1 MSEHLDNVIS
11 AYLSPDKKTS
21 LSNALDKVE
30 DLDALVEAARKRCDE
45 LFAKPSSELS
55 QKEVEQIQVMTEIM
69 VAGGARKQEVTQAAK
84 NVQEKESQ
92 IAGLKEKAA
101 QAVKT
106 LETRKNDGEDGE
118 AEADVQAAQTNP
130 VEQQDT
136 KPEPETAENKELVGA
151 GAATFAVASK
161 RSISSLPSTP
171 PPPQRVTSK
180 GLSSTYAADSA
191 GVITDRRFDSMDQI
205 SSAVISQLGNY
216 PVSSPGND
224 VKNVIAV
231 FKRDAAEEFS
241 VWGRD
246 DDEDVISK
254 VVSKGPVFDRQSGQ
268 FAAGWCAPS
277 ENLYELCPYVTSTDG
292 LWDVPEIVA
301 RRGGVRYT
309 SGPNF
314 ATIYGNSAIGQVL
327 TEAQVQAATAKTCI
341 EVDCPS
347 FTEVRL
353 DVNPLCITGNLLSLA
368 GYPEYVERFIRES
381 IAANL
386 HKINLNLLTRAVTA
400 STAVNTTAL
409 ATGPNNDLSST
420 SNFLEFVSLYAVW
433 LRDRYRTVQNQV
445 IEVVAPYWL
454 FQHLYTDLAR
464 RTGIDLLTSEQR
476 INAAFAE
483 RNIRVQW
490 VYDWQPMAATAGAAV
505 PRPLTAQVLVYIP
518 GTFVKLTAPVIN
530 LGTIHSAAQLATN
543 QYTALFVEEGFNLIE
558 RCFES
563 LVLTINTCPSG
574 TTGAANVTCDVTP

>member
-1 MSEHLDNVIS
+1 MSEQLDNVIS

-30 DLDALVEAARKRCDE
+30 DLDALVEAARARCDE
-45 LFAKPSSELS
+45 LFAKPAGELS

-69 VAGGARKQEVTQAAK
+69 VAGGSRKAEAVKAAK
-84 NVQEKESQ
+84 DAESKESQ
-92 IAGLKEKAA
+92 IADLKEKAA
-101 QAVKT
+101 QAA
-106 LETRKNDGEDGE
+106 KNLDTKKDDDD
-118 AEADVQAAQTNP
+118 ADADVQQAAKTNP
-130 VEQQDT
+130 VEEQKEESQT
-136 KPEPETAENKELVGA
+136 EAVAESKELVGA
-151 GAATFAVASK
+151 GASTFSVASK

-171 PPPQRVTSK
+171 PPPQRVTNK
-180 GLSSTYAADSA
+180 GLSTTYAADSA
-191 GVITDRRFDSMDQI
+191 GVVTDRRFESMDQI
-205 SSAVISQLGNY
+205 ASAVISQLGNY
-216 PVSSPGND
+216 PVGVAGND

-231 FKRDAAEEFS
+231 FKRDATEEFS

-246 DDEDVISK
+246 DDEEIISK
-254 VVSKGPVFDRQSGQ
+254 VAAKGPVFDRQSGQ

-277 ENLYELCPYVTSTDG
+277 ENIYELCPYVTSTDG
-292 LWDVPEIVA
+292 IWDVPEVVA

-309 SGPNF
+309 TGPNF

-327 TEAQVQAATAKTCI
+327 TEAQVAAGTAKTCI
-341 EVDCPS
+341 EIDCPS

-386 HKINLNLLTRAVTA
+386 HKINLELLTRAVTA

-409 ATGPNNDLSST
+409 ATGPNNDVSATSS
-420 SNFLEFVSLYAVW
+420 FLEFTSWYAVW
-433 LRDRYRTVQNQV
+433 LRNRYRTVQNQV

-454 FQHLYTDLAR
+454 YELMQDDLVR
-464 RTGIDLLTSEQR
+464 RTGVDLLVAGDR
-476 INAAFAE
+476 INAAFAA

-490 VYDWQPMAATAGAAV
+490 VYDWQPMAATAAGAV

-518 GTFVKLTAPVIN
+518 GTFTKLAAPVIN
-530 LGTIHSAAQLATN
+530 LGTIHSAAQLVNN

-563 LVLTINTCPSG
+563 LVLTVNTCPSG
-574 TTGAANVTCDVTP
+574 TTGAANVVCDVTP